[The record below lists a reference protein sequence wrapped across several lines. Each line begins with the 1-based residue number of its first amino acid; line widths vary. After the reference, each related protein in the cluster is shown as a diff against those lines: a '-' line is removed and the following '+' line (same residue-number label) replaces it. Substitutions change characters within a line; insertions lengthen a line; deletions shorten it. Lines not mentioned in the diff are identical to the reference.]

1 MPSTLIRDG
10 RIQEGDDAVLVPL
23 ALWPQH
29 RGEPR
34 TGVLLEPADDPAT
47 LQADL
52 AGIPVIAVNFPKFT
66 DGRGYSIAFLLRKR
80 FGYRGELRAVGDVQR
95 DQFFYMQRAG
105 FNAFLL
111 KDGKDPQAALA
122 SLRDFTIPYQASA
135 DARAPMFRLREG
147 GPQ

>member
-1 MPSTLIRDG
+1 VSSALIRDG
-10 RIQEGDDAVLVPL
+10 RIEEADDAVFVPL
-23 ALWPQH
+23 AQWPEH
-29 RGEPR
+29 RGEPHV
-34 TGVLLEPADDPAT
+34 GVLLEPADDPAT

-52 AGIPVIAVNFPKFT
+52 ASIPAIAVNFPKFT

-111 KDGKDPQAALA
+111 KDGKDPQSALT
-122 SLRDFTIPYQASA
+122 SLRDFTTPYQTSA
-135 DARAPMFRLREG
+135 DGRAPVFRLRTG
-147 GPQ
+147 APR